1 LPSLLPKKKVG
12 RSMKILGLLLLVGI
26 GILAWKVI
34 RARTEFPPYDILI
47 EEDEQIMMGDDWE
60 GMA

>member
-1 LPSLLPKKKVG
+1 
-12 RSMKILGLLLLVGI
+12 MKIIGFFLFVGI
-26 GILAWKVI
+26 GILVWKVI

-47 EEDEQIMMGDDWE
+47 EEDEQMMMGDDWD

>member
-1 LPSLLPKKKVG
+1 MPSLLPKKKVG

-26 GILAWKVI
+26 GIMAWKVI
-34 RARTEFPPYDILI
+34 RARAEFPPYDILI